1 MSVSGTF
8 SPMIVRAAHRVR
20 WTAVWLLLAA
30 WFLGLMLN
38 VGGAA
43 LNLLLVLAI
52 AVLIYELLAVDPP
65 A

>member
-8 SPMIVRAAHRVR
+8 FRMIVRAAHRIR
-20 WTAVWLLLAA
+20 WTAVWVLLAA
-30 WFLGLMLN
+30 WFVGLMLS
-38 VGGAA
+38 VGGAG

-52 AVLIYELLAVDPP
+52 AILIYELLAAD

>member
-1 MSVSGTF
+1 ML
-8 SPMIVRAAHRVR
+8 VRAAHRVR

-30 WFLGLMLN
+30 WFLGLMLS

-43 LNLLLVLAI
+43 LNLLLILAI
-52 AVLIYELLAVDPP
+52 AVLVYELLAADPP

>member
-8 SPMIVRAAHRVR
+8 LPMIVRAAHRIR

-38 VGGAA
+38 TGGAA
-43 LNLLLVLAI
+43 VNLLLILAI
-52 AVLIYELLAVDPP
+52 AVLIYELLAAD

>member
-1 MSVSGTF
+1 ML
-8 SPMIVRAAHRVR
+8 VRAAHRVR
-20 WTAVWLLLAA
+20 WTMVWVLLAA
-30 WFLGLMLN
+30 WFMGLMLS